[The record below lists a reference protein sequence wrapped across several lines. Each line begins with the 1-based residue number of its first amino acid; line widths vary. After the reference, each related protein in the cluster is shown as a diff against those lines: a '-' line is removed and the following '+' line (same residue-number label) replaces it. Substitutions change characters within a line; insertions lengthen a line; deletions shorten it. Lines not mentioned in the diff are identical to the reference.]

1 MVLGVLYGA
10 GVVEA
15 GSGVVV
21 DSGGDVSCGVVELVA
36 GSGVVELVAGS
47 GVVELVAGA
56 GVVELV
62 AGSGV
67 VELVAGAGVVELVAG
82 AGVVELVAG
91 AGVVELVAGSGVVEL
106 VAGSGVVELVAGSG
120 VVELVAGP
128 ISALAHPR
136 VVEVPLAVDDGALG
150 GPRALGHGDGGAEVL
165 VGGLVRAADEALGV
179 EDLAHE
185 VEGLEGDGLPAVVD
199 LLREE
204 GAQRAAAVEARLD
217 LLPEVAHELLLR
229 ERVAAR
235 GARGARCRGGHA
247 GGVVNMGARV
257 QVVCV
262 MLKELGVFKKL

>member
-1 MVLGVLYGA
+1 MYISRFLISINDGNTFIHCAKRGHGA
-10 GVVEA
+10 LLHLFVTVYTW
-15 GSGVVV
+15 
-21 DSGGDVSCGVVELVA
+21 
-36 GSGVVELVAGS
+36 
-47 GVVELVAGA
+47 
-56 GVVELV
+56 
-62 AGSGV
+62 
-67 VELVAGAGVVELVAG
+67 
-82 AGVVELVAG
+82 
-91 AGVVELVAGSGVVEL
+91 
-106 VAGSGVVELVAGSG
+106 
-120 VVELVAGP
+120 P
-128 ISALAHPR
+128 ISAPAHPR

-235 GARGARCRGGHA
+235 GARGARCRGGHG
-247 GGVVNMGARV
+247 GGVLNTAAQV
-257 QVVCV
+257 QVVCAMFEALV
-262 MLKELGVFKKL
+262 VQPRDEVHRPGADDADSHHNVVNAL